1 MKFQSSLVIVLL
13 LGFLW
18 YESSSLKVQNYEEKE
33 SLILQGVD
41 KIIDYAHYNPKELDD
56 EFSKYLFDEYLKRL
70 DGGKRFFT
78 MEEINQ
84 LKPFESSLDEQ
95 VKVGSF
101 QFFDQSLLLY
111 EKSIERARDIMK
123 EMEAAEFDFNKNE
136 ELEFDFDKRAFAQ
149 NPAELKDFWRKLF
162 KYEIMTKYLAL
173 KEESEKGEAP
183 SEVEDLSYVEDEVI
197 NTDTKKKDQAQTAKS
212 DEELMKEA
220 REKVNK
226 NFEDWFHRIDKLR
239 REDRFQAYM
248 GAIANYYDP
257 HTDYFSPKEKE
268 DFDINMGGK
277 LEGIG
282 ARLQTDGEYTKVVSI
297 VPGGPAY
304 QDKELEVNDI
314 IYKVR
319 QEGEEEATDISG
331 MRIDD
336 VVQKIRGKKGTV
348 VILTVKKEDGTF
360 KDVSIERDEVILDE
374 GFARSVIVDFP
385 GLMNN
390 VGLIKLPKFYSSFEK
405 EDGNSCAEDVA
416 LEIEK
421 LKSANVNG
429 IILDLRNNTGGSLQ
443 DVVKMTGLFIEDGPI
458 VQVKSREGKPYLH
471 KDTDKSV
478 AYDGPLI
485 VMVNNLSASASEI
498 IAAALQDYNR
508 ALIVGSK
515 STFGKGTVQRFFDL
529 DDALRGYD
537 DKKPL
542 GNVKITVQKFFRVNG
557 GSTQMKGVIP
567 DIILPD
573 SYQYIDIGEKEYK
586 TAMPYSE
593 IAPVAYH
600 QNVVS
605 LNNIDKLQK
614 LSENRIA
621 NNENFVLVLEN
632 ASRLKKNKDITK
644 YSLNIETFKNDLD
657 QKEKEAEK
665 FENLFDQKIEKM
677 HFTNLAV
684 DTSYIN
690 ADKSR
695 IDRNNDWID
704 HLQKDFYLQET
715 LNIMRDMIDNE
726 ASFAGIEKKLDVR
739 KVE

>member
-123 EMEAAEFDFNKNE
+123 EMEAAGFDFNKNE

-173 KEESEKGEAP
+173 KEESEKGEAS